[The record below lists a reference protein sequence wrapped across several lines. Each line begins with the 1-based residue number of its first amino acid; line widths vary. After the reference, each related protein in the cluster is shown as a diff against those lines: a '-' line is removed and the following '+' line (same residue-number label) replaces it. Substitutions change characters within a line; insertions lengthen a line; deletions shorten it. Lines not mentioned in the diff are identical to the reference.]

1 MVRFV
6 QSRPAIMPVFGKVVR
21 PIQRFLAL
29 EAASGILLLAAAV
42 AALAW
47 ANLHPDSYHGIFEH
61 TLRVAGGHAR
71 ADFTVR
77 ALINDGLMAVFFFV
91 VGMEI
96 KRELA
101 IGELRTPAR
110 AALPAIAAV
119 GGMALPAAI
128 FAAFNADGPGSG
140 GWGIPMATDI
150 AFCVGILTLLK
161 GRVPHA
167 LVVFLVALAIF
178 DDIGGILVIA
188 LFYGHGLDAAWLAV
202 AAGLGALAIIAGRSG
217 VGRGTVYALL
227 GGGLWVA
234 LHRGGIHATIAG
246 VILGLAIPSGAR
258 RAARDVLI
266 ELRDHIAELLGQVP
280 DAELEAAAVSAID
293 ARLEELGSP
302 LDRFLHVLHPLVA
315 FGIMPVFALANA
327 GVDLREAG
335 VAALLEPVALGVGL
349 GLVGGKLVG
358 ILVATLLAVR
368 LGLSPMPGQA
378 SLRQLVGVSTLGGIG
393 FTVALFIASL
403 AFRDADVLLAQ
414 AKLGILVASIV
425 AGVGGFLL
433 LRSGRTDPS

>member
-6 QSRPAIMPVFGKVVR
+6 QSRPVIMPVFGRVVR

-29 EAASGILLLAAAV
+29 EAASGILLLVAAV

-47 ANLHPDSYHGIFEH
+47 ANLHADSYRGVFDHPLAVRSGDAQA
-61 TLRVAGGHAR
+61 T
-71 ADFTVR
+71 FTVR
-77 ALINDGLMAVFFFV
+77 TLVNDGLMAVFFFV

-119 GGMALPAAI
+119 GGMVLPAAI
-128 FAAFNADGPGSG
+128 FAAFNAGGPGSG

-188 LFYGHGLDAAWLAV
+188 LFYGHGLDATWLGI
-202 AAGLGALAIIAGRSG
+202 AAGVGVIAVIAGRRG
-217 VGRGTVYALL
+217 VGRGAVYALL
-227 GGGLWVA
+227 GAGLWTA
-234 LHRGGIHATIAG
+234 LHHGGIHATIAG
-246 VILGLAIPSGAR
+246 VMLGLAIPSGAR
-258 RAARDVLI
+258 RAARDVLT
-266 ELRDHIAELLGQVP
+266 ELRDHIAELLGRTP
-280 DAELEAAAVSAID
+280 DAELEAAAVAAID

-302 LDRFLHVLHPLVA
+302 LDRFLHALHPLVA

-327 GVDLREAG
+327 GVDLRAAG
-335 VAALLEPVALGVGL
+335 VAALLEPVALGTGVGL
-349 GLVGGKLVG
+349 VAGKLVG
-358 ILVATLLAVR
+358 ILAATLIAVR
-368 LGLSPMPGQA
+368 LRLSPMPGQA
-378 SLRQLVGVSTLGGIG
+378 SLRQLVGVATLGGIG

-403 AFRDADVLLAQ
+403 AFRDADVLLVQ

-433 LRSGRTDPS
+433 LRGGRTDPS

>member
-6 QSRPAIMPVFGKVVR
+6 QPRPAIMPVFGKVVR

-29 EAASGILLLAAAV
+29 EAASGILLLVAAV

-47 ANLHPDSYHGIFEH
+47 ANLHPDSYRGVFDHP
-61 TLRVAGGHAR
+61 LAVASGDAR
-71 ADFTVR
+71 AAFTVQ
-77 ALINDGLMAVFFFV
+77 ALVNDCLMTVFFFV

-101 IGELRTPAR
+101 IGELATPAR

-119 GGMALPAAI
+119 GGMAVPAAI
-128 FAAFNADGPGSG
+128 YAAFNTGGPGSG

-150 AFCVGILTLLK
+150 AFCVGILALLK

-188 LFYGHGLDAAWLAV
+188 LFYGHGLDPMWLAAAAGV
-202 AAGLGALAIIAGRSG
+202 AALAVVAGRVG
-217 VGRGTVYALL
+217 VARGTVYALL
-227 GGGLWVA
+227 GALLWA
-234 LHRGGIHATIAG
+234 TLHQGGIHATIAG
-246 VILGLAIPSGAR
+246 VILGLAIPTRAS
-258 RAARDVLI
+258 RAARDVLT
-266 ELRDHIAELLGQVP
+266 ELRDHIAELLGGTP
-280 DAELEAAAVSAID
+280 DAELEAAAVAAID

-302 LDRFLHVLHPLVA
+302 LDRFLHALHPIVA
-315 FGIMPVFALANA
+315 FGIMPLFALANA
-327 GVDLREAG
+327 GVDLRAAG
-335 VAALLEPVALGVGL
+335 VTALLEPVALGTCIGL
-349 GLVGGKLVG
+349 FVGKLAG
-358 ILVATLLAVR
+358 ILGATMLAVR
-368 LGLSPMPGQA
+368 LRLSPMPGQA

-403 AFRDADVLLAQ
+403 AFRDADVLLVQ
-414 AKLGILVASIV
+414 AKLGILVASII

-433 LRSGRTDPS
+433 LRGGSTAGG